1 MAAVEFVGHST
12 TLIDLDGVRLL
23 TDPLLRRR
31 VAHLRRAVPLRR
43 ETVSDLDAVL
53 VSHAHDDHLD
63 VPSLRLL
70 DHETRIV
77 APKGVARL
85 LRGFRVEEI
94 EDGEEIEIGPV
105 TIRATHA
112 DHDGGRPLRSGTT
125 ALGYAVLGSS
135 RIYFAGDTDLFPEL
149 DGLVDRLDLAL
160 VPIWG
165 WGASLG
171 RGRHLDPEGAAEAV
185 RLLRPRIAV
194 PIHWGTYRPAHRSA
208 SASFLSAPAV
218 EFARAA
224 AIAAPEVEIRVLQP
238 GETLTLS

>member
-1 MAAVEFVGHST
+1 M
-12 TLIDLDGVRLL
+12 
-23 TDPLLRRR
+23 
-31 VAHLRRAVPLRR
+31 
-43 ETVSDLDAVL
+43 
-53 VSHAHDDHLD
+53 
-63 VPSLRLL
+63 
-70 DHETRIV
+70 
-77 APKGVARL
+77 
-85 LRGFRVEEI
+85 
-94 EDGEEIEIGPV
+94 

>member
-70 DHETRIV
+70 GHETRIV

-94 EDGEEIEIGPV
+94 EEGEEIESGPV

>member
-23 TDPLLRRR
+23 TDPLLRKR
-31 VAHLRRAVPLRR
+31 VAHLRRAAPLRR

-70 DHETRIV
+70 GREARIV

-94 EDGEEIEIGPV
+94 EEGEEIEIGPV

-218 EFARAA
+218 DFARAA